1 MKKNAWVVDEEKA
14 CQIPYI
20 FFSSSAL
27 TVYRIIANIREDV
40 VGKYERYFK
49 TCGLL
54 LVKSIGNVYS
64 L

>member
-14 CQIPYI
+14 CQIPCI
-20 FFSSSAL
+20 FFSSSVL

-49 TCGLL
+49 ICELL